1 MHPISCDCC
10 SPATSSGTANW
21 FCRMRHPLQPQSAH
35 EQHPLTIAV
44 TLISRGEHAQCAAVP
59 FRSRAAASI
68 ADQPAANARSDCA
81 AIKRT
86 DRQPPISPTGC
97 VRNVGSSLRRCTECP
112 SCTERF
118 LGQRRCGDCNLW
130 CRKVGLGGECSGCAE
145 ILTIADLLGA
155 NPEGGALA

>member
-1 MHPISCDCC
+1 MPSVRLYLSDRGPRHLLRTNLP
-10 SPATSSGTANW
+10 PTRVPTAPPSSE
-21 FCRMRHPLQPQSAH
+21 P
-35 EQHPLTIAV
+35 
-44 TLISRGEHAQCAAVP
+44 
-59 FRSRAAASI
+59 
-68 ADQPAANARSDCA
+68 
-81 AIKRT
+81 T
-86 DRQPPISPTGC
+86 DR
-97 VRNVGSSLRRCTECP
+97 LRQERRLIAQTVYECP